1 MEIRHHQP
9 WLAPHRQSTTRID
22 ITNEHP
28 NADSLPDWAR

>member
-9 WLAPHRQSTTRID
+9 WLAPHRQSTS
-22 ITNEHP
+22 TNEHP